1 MHLKFNSSGEMLEV
15 LHVKNVDEL
24 NRLESL
30 STVIN
35 MSWQNKRLVE
45 TSREIFF
52 KHYKYLPGGLWK
64 RILDLKS
71 ENFDV
76 HIDNW
81 HINEAITKDFIE
93 KFIDDKRYTWSLA
106 EHQLNA
112 VYAALKFKRTCQEI
126 GTSGG
131 KTFITCCLASIL
143 LATNKY
149 KSDKKFLVIVPSQLL
164 CNQGFNDFESY
175 QSNYDVKELKVYKI
189 FAGAKNKYSMNDANV
204 VFSTYQSLL
213 VMPDDFFAQFNWVF
227 VDEGHRAINATV
239 EIIKKLR
246 HCSYRFAFSG
256 LLPNRNT
263 AEAMKLEIYVGALV
277 YSYKTARLRDAG
289 FTANFKIIPITIK
302 HSDEATKEY
311 YEKLAYELNTR
322 SRYKVIISR
331 LEELRKTN
339 AILTEEYQKL
349 VAEEAYL
356 RSLDMHK
363 DFNRRLYEED
373 YLSSNEARLKV
384 IAEFAAK
391 GKFNTLILARRKN
404 EVRGI
409 YETLSNINTKTTH
422 LIMGGVSNA
431 DKDSTVNTI
440 KHGTSGSH
448 DLVGN
453 VDMIGT
459 GISINNL
466 MHGIFTGIGK
476 SPYTA
481 VQTIGRLIRKHDDKD
496 IAIIFD
502 IRDDLTTKNKNVPYY
517 ARTSYSM
524 MHSYARHQ
532 TYRLEDYE
540 IVKTEYTIAI

>member
-1 MHLKFNSSGEMLEV
+1 MHLRFNSTGEILEV
-15 LHVKNVDEL
+15 LHVKNTNEL
-24 NRLESL
+24 DRLELL
-30 STVIN
+30 STVVN
-35 MSWQNKRLVE
+35 MSWQKKRLVE
-45 TSREIFF
+45 TSREVYF

-64 RILDLKS
+64 RILNLKS

-81 HINEAITKDFIE
+81 HINQTITKE
-93 KFIDDKRYTWSLA
+93 FIDSFIDSKQYTYSLA

-143 LATNKY
+143 LATNEY

-175 QSNYDVKELKVYKI
+175 QSNYDNKELKVYKI
-189 FAGAKNKYSMNDANV
+189 FSGAKNIYNMSDANV
-204 VFSTYQSLL
+204 VFSTYQSLQ
-213 VMPDDFFAQFNWVF
+213 VMPDDFFEQFQWVF
-227 VDEGHRAINATV
+227 VDEGHRAINATID
-239 EIIKKLR
+239 IIKKLR

-256 LLPNRNT
+256 LLPAANT

-277 YSYKTARLRDAG
+277 YSYKTARLRDNG
-289 FTANFKIIPITIK
+289 FTANFRIIPITIK
-302 HSDEATKEY
+302 HSNETTKDY
-311 YEKLAYELNTR
+311 YDKLAYELNSRTR
-322 SRYKVIISR
+322 YRKIVDD
-331 LEELRKTN
+331 LELMRKQN
-339 AILTEEYQKL
+339 SVQSPEYQKL
-349 VAEEAYL
+349 LAEEAYL
-356 RSLDMHK
+356 KSLDMHK
-363 DFNRRLYEED
+363 DFNRRLYEEE
-373 YLSSNEARLKV
+373 YLSTCPARLRV

-391 GKFNTLILARRKN
+391 SCFNTLVLARRKN

-409 YETLSNINTKTTH
+409 YDILSAINEKSTH
-422 LIMGGVSNA
+422 LIMGGVSAA
-431 DKDSTVNTI
+431 DKITTVDTI
-440 KHGTSGSH
+440 KNGSSQGH

-466 MHGIFTGIGK
+466 MHGILSGVGK

-481 VQTIGRLIRKHDDKD
+481 VQTIGRLIRKHEDKD
-496 IAIIFD
+496 VAIIFD
-502 IRDDLTTKNKNVPYY
+502 IRDDLSTKNTKVPYY

-524 MHSYARHQ
+524 THSYARHQ
-532 TYRLEDYE
+532 TYKLEDY
-540 IVKTEYTIAI
+540 AIDETDFVISI

>member
-1 MHLKFNSSGEMLEV
+1 MHLRFNSTGELLEV
-15 LHVKNVDEL
+15 LHVKNTEEL
-24 NRLESL
+24 DRLESL

-35 MSWQNKRLVE
+35 MGWRDKRFVE
-45 TSREIFF
+45 TSRDVYF

-64 RILDLKS
+64 RILNLKD
-71 ENFDV
+71 EQFDV

-81 HINEAITKDFIE
+81 QINTAITKEFID
-93 KFIDDKRYTWSLA
+93 KFIDDKKYTWSLA

-143 LATNKY
+143 LATNQY
-149 KSDKKFLVIVPSQLL
+149 KSDKKFLVIVPSQML

-175 QSNYDVKELKVYKI
+175 QSNYDDKELKVYKI
-189 FAGAKNKYSMNDANV
+189 FSGAKNKYAMTDANV
-204 VFSTYQSLL
+204 VFSTYQSLQ
-213 VMPDDFFAQFNWVF
+213 VMPDDFFQQFQWVF

-239 EIIKKLR
+239 DIIKKLS

-256 LLPNRNT
+256 LLPAANT

-289 FTANFKIIPITIK
+289 FTANFRIIPITIK
-302 HSDEATKEY
+302 HSDETTKDY
-311 YEKLAYELNTR
+311 YDKLAYELNNRTR
-322 SRYKVIISR
+322 YRKVVDE
-331 LEELRKTN
+331 LEILRKQN
-339 AILTEEYQKL
+339 AILSQEYQKL

-356 RSLDMHK
+356 KSLDMHK
-363 DFNRRLYEED
+363 DFNRRLYEEE
-373 YLSSNEARLKV
+373 YLSTCSKRLQV
-384 IAEFAAK
+384 IAEFAANST
-391 GKFNTLILARRKN
+391 FNTLILARRKN

-409 YETLSNINTKTTH
+409 YDALSAINKKFTH

-431 DKDSTVNTI
+431 EKDSTVDTI
-440 KHGTSGSH
+440 KSGTSSGH

-466 MHGIFTGIGK
+466 MHGILSGVGK

-481 VQTIGRLIRKHDDKD
+481 VQTIGRLIRKHEDKD

-502 IRDDLTTKNKNVPYY
+502 IRDDLTTNNKSVPYY

-532 TYRLEDYE
+532 TYRLEDYAIDE
-540 IVKTEYTIAI
+540 KDFTISI